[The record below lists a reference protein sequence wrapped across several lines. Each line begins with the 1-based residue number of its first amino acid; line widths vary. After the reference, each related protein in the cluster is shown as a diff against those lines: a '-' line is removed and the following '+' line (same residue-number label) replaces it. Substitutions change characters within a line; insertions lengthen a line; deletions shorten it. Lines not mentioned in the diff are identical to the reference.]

1 MSSNNQISVR
11 RNECGRSSLSERMVA
26 CTSLGSAATRSQGR
40 ILAGLDDCDA
50 TIYPT
55 TTIIHPCIFLCVSLL
70 SYLPS
75 LLAFPVASRFPVL
88 GSDPPS
94 WVHRTIPESGRYSMP
109 CVLEG
114 SPDDAVHSRHQIQC
128 LPEAE
133 STGSCRCEQLQAQ
146 VFPTLLLT

>member
-1 MSSNNQISVR
+1 
-11 RNECGRSSLSERMVA
+11 MVA

-94 WVHRTIPESGRYSMP
+94 WVHRTIPESGYSMP
-109 CVLEG
+109 VSWWVAWTTQSIRDIRFNIFPRPNPLAAA
-114 SPDDAVHSRHQIQC
+114 DANNSKPKFFLHSFRRDQ
-128 LPEAE
+128 
-133 STGSCRCEQLQAQ
+133 
-146 VFPTLLLT
+146 TL